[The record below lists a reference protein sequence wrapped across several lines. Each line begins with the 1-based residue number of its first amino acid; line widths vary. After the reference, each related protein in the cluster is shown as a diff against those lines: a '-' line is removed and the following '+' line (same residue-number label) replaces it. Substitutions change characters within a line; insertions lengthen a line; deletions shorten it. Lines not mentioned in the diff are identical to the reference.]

1 LIDGTIPIDV
11 RFGIAVATI
20 LLAGVA
26 KGVTGL
32 GIPVAAV
39 PILVALYGDLRLVL
53 LTTILATALAD
64 IPLLWRFRK
73 NYREASIF
81 VGFLIAGAI
90 GMYIGTRIL
99 AYVQTSILSAVLA
112 AVVIAF
118 IAVSVAGKVPT
129 IGRPLAMRLGPLI
142 GLICGT
148 LQGSAGASGP
158 IVTTYL
164 VSSQLTRDG
173 FLFAINLIFFV
184 LDWTQFATLQ
194 SLHLTTPAIWLTSAG
209 VVVLAFAGIAI
220 GFALQKRID
229 DVVFKRALLV
239 MLGFAAV
246 GLLIRAARGG

>member
-1 LIDGTIPIDV
+1 MIDGTIPIDFRLV
-11 RFGIAVATI
+11 IAVATI
-20 LLAGVA
+20 VLAGVA
-26 KGVTGL
+26 KGVTGM
-32 GIPVAAV
+32 GIPVAGV

-53 LTTILATALAD
+53 LTTILATALSD

-73 NYREASIF
+73 SYREASVF

-118 IAVSVAGKVPT
+118 ITVSVVGKVPT
-129 IGRPLAMRLGPLI
+129 ISRTMANRLGPLI

-173 FLFAINLIFFV
+173 FLFAINMIFFV

-194 SLHLTTPAIWLTSAG
+194 SLHLTTQTIWLAAFA
-209 VVVLAFAGIAI
+209 VAVLAFAGIGI
-220 GFALQKRID
+220 GFAIQKRVD

-239 MLGFAAV
+239 MLGFAAC
-246 GLLIRAARGG
+246 GLIIRALRGG